1 MDSDGQLNFFVD
13 LDGFEG
19 PLDLLL
25 SLAKEQKVDLLEISI
40 LELASQYLDFVTE
53 MDSRDIELAADY
65 LVMASWLAYLKS
77 KLLLPI
83 EEVEPGAEEM
93 AAILA
98 FRLRRLEAMRNA
110 GNSLMNRNRIGE
122 RLFRRG
128 MPEII
133 KTVKTYSQKDTM
145 FDILKS
151 YSEVRNRN
159 YVVNWSPKT
168 LPILSIEDA
177 RKRLES
183 MLGVSIE
190 WINFLDFIPSSKDTS
205 ERATAFRRSSAASI
219 FNVSLEMSKKGLIE
233 ISQNK
238 NFGTIRFKNLDKEE
252 SKIKEEI
259 RAWWKKII
267 LITVRRQLVRM
278 IN

>member
-25 SLAKEQKVDLLEISI
+25 TLAKEQKVDLLEISI
-40 LELASQYLDFVTE
+40 LELASQYLDFVNE
-53 MDSRDIELAADY
+53 MDARDIEIAADY

-77 KLLLPI
+77 KLLLPV
-83 EEVEPGAEEM
+83 EETDPDAEEM

-110 GNSLMNRNRIGE
+110 GNALMNRDRIGE

-128 MPEII
+128 APELI
-133 KTVKTYSQKDTM
+133 KTVRTYSQKDTI
-145 FDILKS
+145 FDIMRS

-159 YVVNWSPKT
+159 YVVKWSPKT

-177 RKRLES
+177 RKKLES
-183 MLGVSIE
+183 MLGVTIE
-190 WINFLDFIPSSKDTS
+190 WMNFIDFLPSTKDS
-205 ERATAFRRSSAASI
+205 GERAIAYRRSSAASL
-219 FNVSLEMSKKGLIE
+219 FTVSLEMSKKGLIE

-238 NFGTIRFKNLDKEE
+238 NFGTMRIKNLNKKEDKN
-252 SKIKEEI
+252 IEEI
-259 RAWWKKII
+259 RA
-267 LITVRRQLVRM
+267 
-278 IN
+278 

>member
-25 SLAKEQKVDLLEISI
+25 TLAKEQKVDLLEISI
-40 LELASQYLDFVTE
+40 LELASQYLDFVNE
-53 MDSRDIELAADY
+53 MDARDIEIAADY

-77 KLLLPI
+77 KLLLPV
-83 EEVEPGAEEM
+83 EETDPDAEEM

-110 GNSLMNRNRIGE
+110 GNALMNRDRIGE

-128 MPEII
+128 APELI
-133 KTVKTYSQKDTM
+133 KTVRTYSQKDTI
-145 FDILKS
+145 FDIMRS

-159 YVVNWSPKT
+159 YVVKWSPKT

-177 RKRLES
+177 KKKLES
-183 MLGVSIE
+183 MLGVTIE
-190 WINFLDFIPSSKDTS
+190 WMNFLDFLPSTKDS
-205 ERATAFRRSSAASI
+205 GERAIAYRRSSAASL
-219 FNVSLEMSKKGLIE
+219 FTVSLEMSKKGLIE

-238 NFGTIRFKNLDKEE
+238 NFGTMRIKNLNKKEDKN
-252 SKIKEEI
+252 IEEI
-259 RAWWKKII
+259 RA
-267 LITVRRQLVRM
+267 
-278 IN
+278 

>member
-83 EEVEPGAEEM
+83 EEIEPGAEEM

-159 YVVNWSPKT
+159 YVVNWSPKL
-168 LPILSIEDA
+168 LPILSIADA
-177 RKRLES
+177 RKRIET

-252 SKIKEEI
+252 IKNKEEI
-259 RAWWKKII
+259 RA
-267 LITVRRQLVRM
+267 
-278 IN
+278 

>member
-13 LDGFEG
+13 LDGYEG

-25 SLAKEQKVDLLEISI
+25 TLAKEQKVDLLEISI
-40 LELASQYLDFVTE
+40 LELASQYLDFVNE
-53 MDSRDIELAADY
+53 MDARDIEIAADY

-77 KLLLPI
+77 KLLLPV
-83 EEVEPGAEEM
+83 EETDPDAEEM

-110 GNSLMNRNRIGE
+110 GNALMNRDRIGE

-128 MPEII
+128 APELI
-133 KTVKTYSQKDTM
+133 KTVRTYSQKDTI
-145 FDILKS
+145 FDIMRS

-159 YVVNWSPKT
+159 YVVKWSPKT

-177 RKRLES
+177 RKKLES
-183 MLGVSIE
+183 MLGVTIE
-190 WINFLDFIPSSKDTS
+190 WMNFLDFLPSTKDS
-205 ERATAFRRSSAASI
+205 GERAIAYRRSSAASL
-219 FNVSLEMSKKGLIE
+219 FTVSLEMSKKGLIE

-238 NFGTIRFKNLDKEE
+238 NFGTMRIKNLNKKEDKN
-252 SKIKEEI
+252 IEEI
-259 RAWWKKII
+259 RA
-267 LITVRRQLVRM
+267 
-278 IN
+278 

>member
-83 EEVEPGAEEM
+83 EEIEPGAEEM

-159 YVVNWSPKT
+159 YVVNRSPKL

-177 RKRLES
+177 RKRLET

-190 WINFLDFIPSSKDTS
+190 WINFLDFIPSSKDTG
-205 ERATAFRRSSAASI
+205 ERATSYRRSSAASI

-238 NFGTIRFKNLDKEE
+238 NFGTLRFKNLDKEE
-252 SKIKEEI
+252 SKNKEEI
-259 RAWWKKII
+259 RA
-267 LITVRRQLVRM
+267 
-278 IN
+278 

>member
-83 EEVEPGAEEM
+83 EEIEPGAEEM

-159 YVVNWSPKT
+159 YVVNWSPKP
-168 LPILSIEDA
+168 LQILSIEDA
-177 RKRLES
+177 RKRLEA

-238 NFGTIRFKNLDKEE
+238 NFGTIRFKSLDKEE
-252 SKIKEEI
+252 IKNKEEI
-259 RAWWKKII
+259 RA
-267 LITVRRQLVRM
+267 
-278 IN
+278 

>member
-83 EEVEPGAEEM
+83 EEIEPGAEEM

-159 YVVNWSPKT
+159 YVVNWSPKS

-177 RKRLES
+177 RKRLEA

-252 SKIKEEI
+252 SKNKEEI

-267 LITVRRQLVRM
+267 LIIKRQLARM

>member
-83 EEVEPGAEEM
+83 EEIEPGAEEM

-159 YVVNWSPKT
+159 YVVNWSPKL

-177 RKRLES
+177 RKRLET

-238 NFGTIRFKNLDKEE
+238 NFGTIRFKSLDKEE
-252 SKIKEEI
+252 IKNKEEI
-259 RAWWKKII
+259 RA
-267 LITVRRQLVRM
+267 
-278 IN
+278 

>member
-25 SLAKEQKVDLLEISI
+25 TLAKEQKVDLLEISI
-40 LELASQYLDFVTE
+40 LELASQYLDFVNE
-53 MDSRDIELAADY
+53 MDARDIEIAADY

-77 KLLLPI
+77 KLLLPV
-83 EEVEPGAEEM
+83 EETDPGAEEM

-110 GNSLMNRNRIGE
+110 GNALMNRDRIGE

-128 MPEII
+128 APELI
-133 KTVKTYSQKDTM
+133 KTVRTYSQKDTI
-145 FDILKS
+145 FDIMKS

-159 YVVNWSPKT
+159 YVVKWSPKT

-177 RKRLES
+177 RKKLES
-183 MLGVSIE
+183 MLGVTIE
-190 WINFLDFIPSSKDTS
+190 WMNFMDFLPFTKDS
-205 ERATAFRRSSAASI
+205 GERAIAYRRSSAASL
-219 FNVSLEMSKKGLIE
+219 FTVSLEMSKKGLIE

-238 NFGTIRFKNLDKEE
+238 NFGTMRIKNLNKKEDKN
-252 SKIKEEI
+252 IEEI
-259 RAWWKKII
+259 RA
-267 LITVRRQLVRM
+267 
-278 IN
+278 